1 MGGGGLKMRSFNIC
15 TPHQILT
22 RWSNQ
27 GVKDGRDMRHI
38 WGRTAY
44 SVGRGNLKQR
54 NRPLRRPRHR
64 CEDNIKMHLKET
76 GWESMDFIN
85 LVSIG
90 TSGGVLVNKVMKLRF
105 K

>member
-1 MGGGGLKMRSFNIC
+1 
-15 TPHQILT
+15 
-22 RWSNQ
+22 
-27 GVKDGRDMRHI
+27 
-38 WGRTAY
+38 
-44 SVGRGNLKQR
+44 
-54 NRPLRRPRHR
+54 
-64 CEDNIKMHLKET
+64 MHLKET